1 MEVAG
6 NNVFSL
12 EGYPFVETTWLR
24 TTVEKT
30 TNCRLEEVTLQSEC
44 PNCTI
49 SSPLGDVPG
58 AAAGSFHHNLV
69 TLVWD
74 DTWKETQPCQLRVVE
89 QGNGVRFS
97 ETNSTSFRVRDPHKQ
112 LDFLYLPINVTVC
125 SLPSNL
131 SNYHAVLGMDKVAI
145 AVEVIA
151 DDSKKGPIMK
161 NAQAIDAFGKSIQIT
176 SHLTRAEIEYASHTQ
191 YSRDLAMEVSN
202 HLAKEIR
209 NLQCEHR
216 RAAHQ
221 AAISTA
227 QYNGWL
233 AAAYLDLPLCTKL
246 IAVGE
251 SAAIIR
257 CEPRNVTFQ
266 PVFTNCGPQPRSDN
280 YTINNEGW
288 ELTKYSECY
297 WHANFVNF
305 NGQAHTFRNNT
316 WAPVE
321 PNIQMHGRRLIDTMP
336 LEVDNSFGTLL
347 EMHPAIASHPIS
359 SSTIMADILAYIQM
373 GYASDLSGDRHVETI
388 FVHPSEKQSV
398 SFMARLG
405 NWIRNFGILSGVGM
419 TIALAFRFCG
429 LGSLLGAYI
438 PCLRYCNPFS
448 WLAVM
453 PSSSR
458 DPEVGVRETNHS
470 ATPVTIVNIPSPNHV
485 DPATRV
491 NAVADLDILRQNEP
505 RRENRQESAHR
516 EAVHLLQ
523 THPR

>member
-12 EGYPFVETTWLR
+12 EGYPFVETTWLS

-30 TNCRLEEVTLQSEC
+30 SNCRLEEVTLQSEC

-74 DTWKETQPCQLRVVE
+74 DTWKETKPCQLRIVE
-89 QGNGVRFS
+89 QGKGVRFT
-97 ETNSTSFRVRDPHKQ
+97 EANATSFRVRDPHKQ
-112 LDFLYLPINVTVC
+112 LDFIYLPINISVC

-131 SNYHAVLGMDKVAI
+131 SNFHAVLGMEKVAI
-145 AVEVIA
+145 TVLVIP
-151 DDSKKGPIMK
+151 DNSKNIPIVR
-161 NAQAIDAFGKSIQIT
+161 NAQAVDAFGKTIQIT

-209 NLQCEHR
+209 TLQCEHR
-216 RAAHQ
+216 RATHQ

-251 SAAIIR
+251 SAAILR
-257 CEPRNVTFQ
+257 CAPRNITFE
-266 PVFTNCGPQPRSDN
+266 PIFTNCGPQPRFNN

-305 NGQAHTFRNNT
+305 NGKAHTFRNNT

-347 EMHPAIASHPIS
+347 EMHPAITSHPLS

-373 GYASDLSGDRHVETI
+373 GYTSDLSGDRHVETI
-388 FVHPSEKQSV
+388 FVHPSERNSV

-405 NWIRNFGILSGVGM
+405 NWIRNFGILSGIGM

-438 PCLRYCNPFS
+438 PCLRFCNPFS
-448 WLAVM
+448 WLATM
-453 PSSSR
+453 PSPSR
-458 DPEVGVRETNHS
+458 DVEAGVREVHQT
-470 ATPVTIVNIPSPNHV
+470 APPVTIVNIPSPNYV
-485 DPATRV
+485 DLIPRA
-491 NAVADLDILRQNEP
+491 NAIPDLDVLRKAEP
-505 RRENRQESAHR
+505 RRGGRQEPIHR
-516 EAVHLLQ
+516 EDVHLLQ
-523 THPR
+523 AHQR

>member
-1 MEVAG
+1 
-6 NNVFSL
+6 
-12 EGYPFVETTWLR
+12 
-24 TTVEKT
+24 
-30 TNCRLEEVTLQSEC
+30 
-44 PNCTI
+44 
-49 SSPLGDVPG
+49 
-58 AAAGSFHHNLV
+58 
-69 TLVWD
+69 
-74 DTWKETQPCQLRVVE
+74 
-89 QGNGVRFS
+89 
-97 ETNSTSFRVRDPHKQ
+97 
-112 LDFLYLPINVTVC
+112 
-125 SLPSNL
+125 
-131 SNYHAVLGMDKVAI
+131 
-145 AVEVIA
+145 
-151 DDSKKGPIMK
+151 
-161 NAQAIDAFGKSIQIT
+161 
-176 SHLTRAEIEYASHTQ
+176 
-191 YSRDLAMEVSN
+191 MEVSN

-246 IAVGE
+246 IAIGE
-251 SAAIIR
+251 SAAILR
-257 CEPRNVTFQ
+257 CEPRNVTFE
-266 PVFTNCGPQPRSDN
+266 PVFTNCGPQPRINN

-388 FVHPSEKQSV
+388 FVHPSDRTNV
-398 SFMARLG
+398 SFMAKLG

-419 TIALAFRFCG
+419 TVALAFRFLWIG
-429 LGSLLGAYI
+429 IS
-438 PCLRYCNPFS
+438 
-448 WLAVM
+448 
-453 PSSSR
+453 
-458 DPEVGVRETNHS
+458 
-470 ATPVTIVNIPSPNHV
+470 
-485 DPATRV
+485 
-491 NAVADLDILRQNEP
+491 P
-505 RRENRQESAHR
+505 RRVHSVSA
-516 EAVHLLQ
+516 LLQ
-523 THPR
+523 PVQLVGNNAFFVPRRGNWRA